1 MALFGKKLS
10 AIEELK
16 RAYEKLSDEEKE
28 AFKKSLTPEETT
40 EETKTEEEVKEET
53 KPGEEATEEVEQ
65 AATEE
70 SSETENAETTEAT
83 DEESSEV
90 ETTEEQK
97 EEVPAPTEETTE
109 VTEEISDEQAD
120 NRDEVIQGLT
130 DRVNALEEALKGF
143 EELKALM
150 EEYNAKN
157 AERFGYKGKSDTEKK
172 SFQDMTTEELA
183 ERQKI
188 TI

>member
-10 AIEELK
+10 ALEELK
-16 RAYEKLSDEEKE
+16 KAYEKLSDEEKE
-28 AFKKSLTPEETT
+28 AFKKSLT
-40 EETKTEEEVKEET
+40 
-53 KPGEEATEEVEQ
+53 
-65 AATEE
+65 
-70 SSETENAETTEAT
+70 
-83 DEESSEV
+83 
-90 ETTEEQK
+90 
-97 EEVPAPTEETTE
+97 TEETTE

-188 TI
+188 KI

>member
-70 SSETENAETTEAT
+70 NSETKNAETTEAT

-97 EEVPAPTEETTE
+97 EEVPAPTE

-188 TI
+188 KI

>member
-1 MALFGKKLS
+1 MALFGKKLTPL
-10 AIEELK
+10 EEIRK
-16 RAYEKLSDEEKE
+16 IYEKLSDDEKE

-143 EELKALM
+143 DELKQTM

-157 AERFGYKGKSDTEKK
+157 AEKFGYRGKSDTEKK
-172 SFQDMTTEELA
+172 SFQDMSTDELK
-183 ERQKI
+183 ERQKM